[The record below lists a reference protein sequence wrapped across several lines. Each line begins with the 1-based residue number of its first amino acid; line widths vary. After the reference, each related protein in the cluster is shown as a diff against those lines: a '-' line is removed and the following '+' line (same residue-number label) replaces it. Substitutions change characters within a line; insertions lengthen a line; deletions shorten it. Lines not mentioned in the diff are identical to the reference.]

1 MPLLDSPTAWKDALG
16 VRFIQALEASLAD
29 VQSSDALEW
38 LSRIESAQQSLPRDP
53 CLQFLAGMLCRRHK
67 LWGKAQGLLTQAVK
81 SLDEP
86 VLKRQAW
93 CALAELAEQRQ
104 DADAA
109 KIAWKQAAQT

>member
-1 MPLLDSPTAWKDALG
+1 
-16 VRFIQALEASLAD
+16 
-29 VQSSDALEW
+29 
-38 LSRIESAQQSLPRDP
+38 
-53 CLQFLAGMLCRRHK
+53 
-67 LWGKAQGLLTQAVK
+67 
-81 SLDEP
+81 LDEP